1 MKEEKKEETKTE
13 AKAEA
18 KLAQYPTYPGGP
30 PEDSITPPVC
40 SYHKSEDGSSC
51 DKVITPCQESG
62 EVPPLK
68 GCPARSI
75 DSSRRA
81 DAPPSAKKE
90 AEMKEE
96 KKEEA
101 KTEAKAEAKL
111 AQYPTVPGGPPEDS
125 ITPPVCSYQKSED
138 GSSCDK
144 VVVPC
149 QESGEVP
156 PLKGC
161 PKRSI
166 DSSRNAEAPKAVKPV
181 VEAPVAEAPVAEAAK
196 LAQTSDDKKVTKKE

>member
-1 MKEEKKEETKTE
+1 
-13 AKAEA
+13 
-18 KLAQYPTYPGGP
+18 
-30 PEDSITPPVC
+30 
-40 SYHKSEDGSSC
+40 
-51 DKVITPCQESG
+51 
-62 EVPPLK
+62 
-68 GCPARSI
+68 
-75 DSSRRA
+75 
-81 DAPPSAKKE
+81 
-90 AEMKEE
+90 MKEE

-111 AQYPTVPGGPPEDS
+111 AQYPTYPGGPPEDS

-181 VEAPVAEAPVAEAAK
+181 VEAPVVEAPVAAAK